1 MASGGRFRESE
12 KGPATLGT
20 SLAAHLTL
28 IVWCKACRH
37 QVEPD
42 LAEQVERYG
51 IGLALPEW
59 AARLRCTE
67 CGGRDID
74 FVVSGARR

>member
-1 MASGGRFRESE
+1 LGG
-12 KGPATLGT
+12 
-20 SLAAHLTL
+20 SLAAHLHL

-42 LAEQVERYG
+42 VAEQVARYG
-51 IGLALPEW
+51 AGLALPDW

-67 CGGRDID
+67 CDGRDVD
-74 FVVSGARR
+74 FVVSGSRR